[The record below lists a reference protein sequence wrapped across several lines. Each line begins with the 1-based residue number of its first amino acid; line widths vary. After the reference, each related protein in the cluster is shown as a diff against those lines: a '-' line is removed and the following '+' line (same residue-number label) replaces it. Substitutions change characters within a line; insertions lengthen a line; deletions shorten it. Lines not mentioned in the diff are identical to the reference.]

1 MQAKLSKMS
10 ISRMLLKTLGLC
22 SFLVYLFFN
31 SNFKHF
37 YAVACQLITVVNINR
52 LEILILHFV
61 SSFYIP
67 LA

>member
-1 MQAKLSKMS
+1 MVKLSKMS

-31 SNFKHF
+31 LNFKNF

-52 LEILILHFV
+52 LNSAFCFFFLY
-61 SSFYIP
+61 SFG
-67 LA
+67 LS